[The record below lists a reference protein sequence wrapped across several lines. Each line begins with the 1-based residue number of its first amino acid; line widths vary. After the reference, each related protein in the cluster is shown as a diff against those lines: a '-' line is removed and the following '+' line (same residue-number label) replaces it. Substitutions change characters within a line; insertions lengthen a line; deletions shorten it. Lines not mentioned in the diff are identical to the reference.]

1 MALQIVLEVSDEVL
15 AIMRENA
22 ADNDEL
28 KDMTDEQLVEWVQ
41 NSIQIDVDNGDYIAD
56 QFNY

>member
-1 MALQIVLEVSDEVL
+1 MALQIVLEVSDQVL

>member
-28 KDMTDEQLVEWVQ
+28 KDKTDEELVEWVQ

>member
-41 NSIQIDVDNGDYIAD
+41 SSIQIDVDNGDYIAD

>member
-1 MALQIVLEVSDEVL
+1 MAHQIVLEVSDEVL

-28 KDMTDEQLVEWVQ
+28 KDKTDEELVEWVQ
-41 NSIQIDVDNGDYIAD
+41 QSIQIDIDNGDYIAD